1 MLAKSGTS
9 GVKSESF
16 KSITERMASVNGGW
30 PTLASFRPLT
40 CRPAA
45 VIDGSLII
53 SLISEPNYPT
63 RLRVSRRYR
72 PLDQQGD
79 GQREGGQSLKHN

>member
-1 MLAKSGTS
+1 MSLLKALLKERL
-9 GVKSESF
+9 SEW
-16 KSITERMASVNGGW
+16 RMAH
-30 PTLASFRPLT
+30 ASLIPD
-40 CRPAA
+40 CPPAA

-72 PLDQQGD
+72 PLDQQRD